1 MIFKTFLFSVSLTHQ
16 LEMDKITQETVEP
29 GFIIPP
35 NNIGRIF
42 CLTVDTEVYLQLKY
56 YARSSMYVV

>member
-29 GFIIPP
+29 GFIISP

-42 CLTVDTEVYLQLKY
+42 LTVDREFYLQLKY
-56 YARSSMYVV
+56 VC